1 MKETK
6 ALQKKISGDPV
17 DAFRVSLLSVGNN
30 QFLLFIKDESSKSDY
45 IRLSYGYAD
54 SVNQK
59 NRSVNLLREFITEPK
74 EENGLFLGQYDK
86 NDFKNKKLWI
96 IFETV
101 QRQKGKKGLALERF
115 AGVSPA
121 MSKWR
126 DGIGSYTNFE
136 LRKISQKEYD
146 DLNST
151 KKIEGV
157 KKIT

>member
-1 MKETK
+1 MKETT
-6 ALQKKISGDPV
+6 AIQKEISGDPI
-17 DAFRVSLLSVGNN
+17 DAFRVSLLSIGNN

-59 NRSVNLLREFITEPK
+59 NRSVNLLRNYITESK
-74 EENGLFLGQYDK
+74 EDSGMFLGQYNK

-96 IFETV
+96 VFETV

-126 DGIGSYTNFE
+126 DSIGYFTNFE
-136 LRKISQKEYD
+136 LKK
-146 DLNST
+146 LNQTEFDQFKT
-151 KKIEGV
+151 KYLLQ
-157 KKIT
+157 